1 MKIHEWTR
9 RQSFPFL
16 LVVHVC
22 GIFPWQTIFTSAIF
36 NLSTRQQDLQI
47 CCHEKLGRWVKNFFF
62 VAEQFY
68 FIVTATFFI
77 SNELPFLRISQNL
90 HFHKISNF
98 NFTKTIIY
106 SDLVLFTNSIFSFEI
121 GQHYL
126 AQNQMDYPERSVWSG
141 FCWLSCRIVKRT
153 TKWSLIERSFL
164 RIEPEICENAAK
176 RIANRAQI
184 IS

>member
-77 SNELPFLRISQNL
+77 SNELPFLRIAQKVKALASIFHKPSFSQN
-90 HFHKISNF
+90 FNF
-98 NFTKTIIY
+98 NFTKRNYHLFRSSTIHNFN
-106 SDLVLFTNSIFSFEI
+106 SKFWFRATLPRVKPDGLSGKERLV
-121 GQHYL
+121 
-126 AQNQMDYPERSVWSG
+126 
-141 FCWLSCRIVKRT
+141 WLL
-153 TKWSLIERSFL
+153 LIEL
-164 RIEPEICENAAK
+164 
-176 RIANRAQI
+176 
-184 IS
+184 